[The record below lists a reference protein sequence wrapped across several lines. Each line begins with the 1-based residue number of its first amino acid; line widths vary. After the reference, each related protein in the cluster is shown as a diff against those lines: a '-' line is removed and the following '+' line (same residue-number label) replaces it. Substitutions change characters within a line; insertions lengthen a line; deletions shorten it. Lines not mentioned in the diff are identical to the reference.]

1 MDRRPHLLLASR
13 SFLGDGRTCDVATT
27 TKTTSRLSDRY
38 LPETIEH
45 DVTHTRRPV
54 RQNRPVSTSRRPP
67 GPLTSDE
74 AQPLRS
80 PLQITARR
88 TICSVSGPKKPRTIQ
103 LLFIARQHSRACG
116 ARCRYIISL
125 RLSNAGIV
133 SIRLYKSC
141 RQTFYTVSYG
151 RQSTFHTLQCHIV
164 KIFERK
170 GGL

>member
-1 MDRRPHLLLASR
+1 MQRAGNVYMDRRPHLLLASR

-88 TICSVSGPKKPRTIQ
+88 TICSVSGPKKTTNNSIAFYRTSAFASMRSAMSLYHFSPSVQ
-103 LLFIARQHSRACG
+103 
-116 ARCRYIISL
+116 CRYC
-125 RLSNAGIV
+125 V
-133 SIRLYKSC
+133 D
-141 RQTFYTVSYG
+141 TFV
-151 RQSTFHTLQCHIV
+151 
-164 KIFERK
+164 
-170 GGL
+170 

>member
-1 MDRRPHLLLASR
+1 MQRAGNVYMDRRPHLLLASR

-80 PLQITARR
+80 PADYCTTNNLQRLR
-88 TICSVSGPKKPRTIQ
+88 TKKKTTNNSIAFYRTSAFASMRSAMSLYHFSPSVQ
-103 LLFIARQHSRACG
+103 
-116 ARCRYIISL
+116 CRYC
-125 RLSNAGIV
+125 V
-133 SIRLYKSC
+133 D
-141 RQTFYTVSYG
+141 TFV
-151 RQSTFHTLQCHIV
+151 
-164 KIFERK
+164 
-170 GGL
+170 

>member
-80 PLQITARR
+80 PADYCTTNNLQRLR
-88 TICSVSGPKKPRTIQ
+88 TKKNHEQ
-103 LLFIARQHSRACG
+103 FNCF
-116 ARCRYIISL
+116 
-125 RLSNAGIV
+125 LSHV
-133 SIRLYKSC
+133 SIREHAERDVVISFLSVCPMPVLC
-141 RQTFYTVSYG
+141 RYVCISHVVKLFTPSAMAVSPLFTHYNV
-151 RQSTFHTLQCHIV
+151 I
-164 KIFERK
+164 
-170 GGL
+170 